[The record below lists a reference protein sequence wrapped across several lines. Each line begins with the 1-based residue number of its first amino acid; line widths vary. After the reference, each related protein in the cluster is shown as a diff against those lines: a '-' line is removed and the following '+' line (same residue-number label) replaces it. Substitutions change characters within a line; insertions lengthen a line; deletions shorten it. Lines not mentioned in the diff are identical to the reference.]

1 MAIDAENRSLF
12 CDFEQAA
19 ALEKLGFDEP
29 CLAHY
34 SNADPKTGYYTLK
47 EYKLKLIRTPSQLD
61 KGVKAPLYEQ
71 AFLWFIN
78 KYDLFGTIH
87 KGYYWNISGGV
98 HDVGYNS
105 QYDWDSENYKTYKKA
120 QIECLKKLIEICKK

>member
-1 MAIDAENRSLF
+1 M
-12 CDFEQAA
+12 
-19 ALEKLGFDEP
+19 
-29 CLAHY
+29 
-34 SNADPKTGYYTLK
+34 TK
-47 EYKLKLIRTPSQLD
+47 EFIP
-61 KGVKAPLYEQ
+61 YEQ
-71 AFLWFIN
+71 ALALAFRFFRE

-98 HDVGYNS
+98 HDIGYNT